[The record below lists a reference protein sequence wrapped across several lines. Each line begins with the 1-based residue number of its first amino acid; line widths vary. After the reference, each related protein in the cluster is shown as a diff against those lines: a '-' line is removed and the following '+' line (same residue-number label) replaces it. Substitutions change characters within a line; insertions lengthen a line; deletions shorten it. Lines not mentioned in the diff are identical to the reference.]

1 VGTRDCRRVLSYV
14 PEVPDDFGVRLD
26 FDVRSAE
33 EGVPGT
39 FGYFSVYVCS
49 PKHLDRWLD
58 AEEMKLGR
66 HLVLMKR
73 WEPQR
78 VVGFINDFVERIE
91 AETWEELAELIS
103 RIAAWEDE
111 LPAYMDWER
120 Y

>member
-1 VGTRDCRRVLSYV
+1 
-14 PEVPDDFGVRLD
+14 
-26 FDVRSAE
+26 
-33 EGVPGT
+33 
-39 FGYFSVYVCS
+39 
-49 PKHLDRWLD
+49 
-58 AEEMKLGR
+58 
-66 HLVLMKR
+66 
-73 WEPQR
+73 